1 MSAGEPSGRLS
12 STKFRREAAAAG
24 LIGAATIAVWFLVL
38 DTLRGRPLYTP
49 TVLGTAL
56 VRGPGLVSPE
66 TLRISLNMVVL
77 FTLVHGVVFL
87 AIGAAAAGLIRLAE
101 KNANYGF
108 GLILFFVFFLCG
120 FLFAAMIFAE
130 DVLRALAWPAIL
142 GGNLLAVVAMALYFK
157 PRHPNDRM
165 LP

>member
-1 MSAGEPSGRLS
+1 MSASERSRRQS
-12 STKFRREAAAAG
+12 ATFWREAAAAG
-24 LIGAATIAVWFLVL
+24 LIGAATIAVWFLAL
-38 DTLRGRPLYTP
+38 DILRGRPLYTP

-56 VRGPGLVSPE
+56 ARRPELASPE
-66 TLRISLNMVVL
+66 TMPISLGMVVL
-77 FTLVHGVVFL
+77 FTFVHGVVFL
-87 AIGAAAAGLIRLAE
+87 AIGAAATGLIRLAE

-120 FLFAAMIFAE
+120 FLFVAMIFAE
-130 DVLRALAWPAIL
+130 DILRALAWPAIL

-157 PRHPNDRM
+157 PRHPNVRM